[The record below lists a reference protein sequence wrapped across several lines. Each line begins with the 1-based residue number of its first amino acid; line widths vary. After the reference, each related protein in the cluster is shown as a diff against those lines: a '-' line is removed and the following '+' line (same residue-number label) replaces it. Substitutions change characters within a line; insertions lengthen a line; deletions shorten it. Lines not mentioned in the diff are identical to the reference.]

1 MENFNKVYNYIKI
14 KYLNIFPSVE
24 SSLNVIK
31 YRKPQFYKVKLH
43 HQHIESLRALSLL
56 TD

>member
-1 MENFNKVYNYIKI
+1 MENYNKVDNYIKI

-24 SSLNVIK
+24 SFLNVIK